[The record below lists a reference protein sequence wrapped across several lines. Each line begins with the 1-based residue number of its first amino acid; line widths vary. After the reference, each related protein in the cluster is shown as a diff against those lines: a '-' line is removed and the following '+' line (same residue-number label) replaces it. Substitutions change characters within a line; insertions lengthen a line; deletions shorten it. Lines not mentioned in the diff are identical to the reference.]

1 MRGVISRRLE
11 ITPSMFFSVKFCRKI
26 PQTSEA
32 YSRNSMPPRKK
43 KQEEEITAEDL
54 SFEDVEDN
62 FTEIALYMDTMRQ
75 RADGVASRFLPL
87 ELLISASIDLPIEL
101 LANAVLAALAKELKV
116 RGVTET
122 NVSAMYTT
130 IKTSTMMANVNF
142 LVREML
148 VPVPKSKFDDV
159 VASHGTLTHTHNTH
173 PWHTDGTPTHTH
185 NTHPQP
191 IHTRHPQDHNMES
204 KVAASAS

>member
-122 NVSAMYTT
+122 NVFAMYTT

-148 VPVPKSKFDDV
+148 VPVPKDKHDDV
-159 VASHGTLTHTHNTH
+159 LANCGTPTQHTHNTH
-173 PWHTDGTPTHTH
+173 THTH
-185 NTHPQP
+185 TRTHTHTHTHT
-191 IHTRHPQDHNMES
+191 HTRHSQDHNMES
-204 KVAASAS
+204 KVVASSS